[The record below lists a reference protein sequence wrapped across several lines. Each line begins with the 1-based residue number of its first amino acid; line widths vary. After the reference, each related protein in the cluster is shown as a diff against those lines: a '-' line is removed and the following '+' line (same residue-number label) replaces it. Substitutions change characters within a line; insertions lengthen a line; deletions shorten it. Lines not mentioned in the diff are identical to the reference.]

1 MFCVAQLLVQG
12 TSDATRTSMCARAID
27 DDADFL
33 PADSPRRAHVLVAIG
48 FRDQA
53 IARIG
58 VHICKQLASDGH
70 IAELGNVDAHAMPA
84 PPDYDMIVIG
94 MTGRRIRDRNMRRWL
109 ALYQSVL
116 ADIPS
121 ALFVVAARPALGRT
135 VTRVLRG
142 IELLPL
148 IVDVF
153 AEDDE
158 FVAAQFASRVAHLVH
173 RPRLGSDLA
182 TVQVPSRVE

>member
-1 MFCVAQLLVQG
+1 M
-12 TSDATRTSMCARAID
+12 RARVID
-27 DDADFL
+27 DDDFL

-48 FRDQA
+48 FRDTA

-58 VHICKQLASDGH
+58 RHICKQLASAGH

-109 ALYQSVL
+109 ELYESVL

-121 ALFVVAARPALGRT
+121 AVFVVAARAILGRT

-142 IELLPL
+142 IHLLPV

-158 FVAAQFASRVAHLVH
+158 LVAARFASRVAHLV
-173 RPRLGSDLA
+173 RTPPRGSDLA
-182 TVQVPSRVE
+182 RV